1 MPWYV
6 LRSLY
11 SGWLAQWTVV
21 DGPFPSFA
29 LAKVG
34 EKNQVAKGAG
44 GCWRIA
50 SKATCLREGI
60 STTASESGGDTRP
73 CPRGE

>member
-60 STTASESGGDTRP
+60 DVRRSEQVAIIMP
-73 CPRGE
+73 FPRGG